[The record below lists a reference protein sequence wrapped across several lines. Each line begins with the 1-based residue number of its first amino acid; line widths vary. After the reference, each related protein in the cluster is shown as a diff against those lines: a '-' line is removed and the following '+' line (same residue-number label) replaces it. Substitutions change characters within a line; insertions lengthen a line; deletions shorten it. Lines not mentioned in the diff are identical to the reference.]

1 MSNDLQVLKARMK
14 RLGLVDEGREFAERW
29 PIPIPIGGGCDSCK
43 PGCQPGC
50 TTCQSGCSQGNQGG

>member
-1 MSNDLQVLKARMK
+1 MSNDLQALKARMK
-14 RLGLVDEGREFAERW
+14 KLGLADETRQLANRIIIL
-29 PIPIPIGGGCDSCK
+29 PIPIGGCDSCK